1 MLRSRKGCW
10 VDTPRTGTAMG
21 LTAPSVNC
29 NLVSSDVL
37 LKTVT
42 SSRHVALL
50 PTWGKLYIS
59 HVCLDPSLITFTP
72 LPGQERLIPAHPP
85 PHVDVTSS
93 EPADS
98 CHIKAPLYN
107 PFLPFPS
114 QSKKINLWR
123 KKKALYWFTMH
134 NVLLVSS
141 LSLFSRPFF
150 YSCTTPAAASVPSS
164 VSAYTIGMLLPWGS
178 CTLCSV

>member
-1 MLRSRKGCW
+1 MFSWKQW
-10 VDTPRTGTAMG
+10 HHQDTLPSFQPEGSSTFPMSV
-21 LTAPSVNC
+21 LTH
-29 NLVSSDVL
+29 L
-37 LKTVT
+37 
-42 SSRHVALL
+42 
-50 PTWGKLYIS
+50 
-59 HVCLDPSLITFTP
+59 SLP
-72 LPGQERLIPAHPP
+72 LPLCLVKKDLSLLTP

-150 YSCTTPAAASVPSS
+150 YSCTTPAASSVPSS
-164 VSAYTIGMLLPWGS
+164 VSEYTIGMLLPWGS